1 MATRARLLAL
11 GLVVAVAL
19 TGCQSSEGGGEG
31 GGGESACPA
40 AVEIDG
46 VTYNGAGP
54 TRRTPATTGDTL
66 VAVLPGCDDSGGQ
79 DDAVEAEQI
88 EVEVLT
94 DVDPD
99 LAVLWHE
106 SIYVRDGRALPAST
120 RAWFT
125 APRCTTEGPFNLV
138 ADWLGVMGP
147 KKPRF
152 DGDLRLPYRLEVR
165 VTEGPSRYVGATLT
179 LRAGR
184 ATDPALSPAD
194 VKASL
199 WEGGRVTA
207 SVTCRGGRFDVLGVT
222 ASGPTVTQQS
232 PSR

>member
-1 MATRARLLAL
+1 MATRARLIAL

-19 TGCQSSEGGGEG
+19 TGCQSDEGGA

-46 VTYNGAGP
+46 ATYGGAGP
-54 TRRTPATTGDTL
+54 TRRTPDTTGDTL
-66 VAVLPGCDDSGGQ
+66 AAVLPGCDDSGGQ
-79 DDAVEAEQI
+79 GDAVEAEQI

-106 SIYVRDGRALPAST
+106 SIYVRDGRSLPAST
-120 RAWFT
+120 RSWFT
-125 APRCTTEGPFNLV
+125 SPHCSTEGRFALV
-138 ADWLGVMGP
+138 ADWLGVRGLRE
-147 KKPRF
+147 PRF

-165 VTEGPSRYVGATLT
+165 VTDGPTRYVGATLT

-184 ATDPALSPAD
+184 ATDPAPSPED
-194 VKASL
+194 VRASL
-199 WEGGRVTA
+199 WEGGQVTA
-207 SVTCRGGRFDVLGVT
+207 TVRCREERFDVIGVT
-222 ASGPTVTQQS
+222 ASGPTITQQ
-232 PSR
+232 